1 MKKIFILAII
11 SFAFLACEPTPT
23 VVNPELYP
31 TDSLVV
37 SNDQKAFVLETTGTW
52 CQYCP
57 NGAAAML
64 EVQTTHNEDTTSK
77 VIGFASQPE
86 APLVTPVQDLLN
98 TTFPTSGVPNFYV
111 NNIDVGQSISDPV
124 ASALS
129 TTAPVGVSHVS
140 SQVGD
145 SMVVDVKVEF
155 FEDKKNIAYY
165 VQSYVLVTE
174 IEAKEY
180 PDLGGLPVD
189 LNQVSS
195 VSIVTTGSGSTQT
208 KWAVD
213 TWGKK
218 AGDIYTHDHIPFTS
232 GNTPFEWGITLDTIN
247 PLGQAYFEG
256 DIFGSKYTP
265 IQIKIPLKVQGID
278 LNAIEAALGKDLDY
292 DVVTIIWSERFDG
305 SPGVLFVNGFQ
316 G

>member
-11 SFAFLACEPTPT
+11 SFTFLACEPTPT
-23 VVNPELYP
+23 VVNPEVYP

-64 EVQTTHNEDTTSK
+64 EVQTTHNVDNIK
-77 VIGFASQPE
+77 VIGFASHSGD
-86 APLVTPVQDLLN
+86 PLVTPVQDLLN

-111 NNIDVGQSISDPV
+111 NNADVGQSISGPV

-129 TTAPVGVSHVS
+129 ATAPVGVSHVS

-155 FEDKKNIAYY
+155 FEEKKNIAYY

-174 IEAKEY
+174 IIAKEY

-195 VSIVTTGSGSTQT
+195 VSIVTTGSGSTPTQ
-208 KWAVD
+208 WAVD

-218 AGDIYTHDHIPFTS
+218 AGDPYTHDHIPVTS
-232 GNTPFEWGITLDTIN
+232 GNTPFEWGVTLDTIN

-265 IQIKIPLKVQGID
+265 IQIKVPLTIQGMT
-278 LNAIEAALGKDLDY
+278 LPPNLKYE
-292 DVVTIIWSERFDG
+292 VVTIIWSERFDG

>member
-1 MKKIFILAII
+1 
-11 SFAFLACEPTPT
+11 
-23 VVNPELYP
+23 
-31 TDSLVV
+31 
-37 SNDQKAFVLETTGTW
+37 
-52 CQYCP
+52 
-57 NGAAAML
+57 ML
-64 EVQTTHNEDTTSK
+64 EVQTTHNVGNNIK
-77 VIGFASQPE
+77 VIGFASHSGD
-86 APLVTPVQDLLN
+86 PLVTPVQDLLN

-111 NNIDVGQSISDPV
+111 NNADVGQSISGPV

-129 TTAPVGVSHVS
+129 ATAPVGVSHVS

-155 FEDKKNIAYY
+155 FEEKKNIAYY

-174 IEAKEY
+174 IIAKEY

-195 VSIVTTGSGSTQT
+195 VSIVTTGSGSTPTQ
-208 KWAVD
+208 WAVD

-218 AGDIYTHDHIPFTS
+218 AGDPYTHDHIPVTS
-232 GNTPFEWGITLDTIN
+232 GNTPFEWGVTLDTIN

-265 IQIKIPLKVQGID
+265 IQIKVPLTIQGMTLPPD
-278 LNAIEAALGKDLDY
+278 LKYE
-292 DVVTIIWSERFDG
+292 VVTIIWSERFDG

>member
-1 MKKIFILAII
+1 MIFKEKKMKKIFTLTVI
-11 SFAFLACEPTPT
+11 AFTLLACEPTPT
-23 VVNPELYP
+23 AVVPEVYP

-37 SNDQKAFVLETTGTW
+37 LNDQKAFVLETTGTW

-64 EVQTTHNEDTTSK
+64 EMQTTYNDPTNIK
-77 VIGFASQPE
+77 VIGFASHSGD
-86 APLVTPVQDLLN
+86 PLVTPVQDLLN
-98 TTFPTSGVPNFYV
+98 TTFPTTGVPNFYV
-111 NNIDVGQSISDPV
+111 NNADVGQSISDPV

-129 TTAPVGVSHVS
+129 ATAPVGVSHVS

-145 SMVVDVKVEF
+145 SMIVDVKVKF

-180 PDLGGLPVD
+180 DLGGLPVD

-195 VSIVTTGSGSTQT
+195 VSIVTTGSGSTPT

-232 GNTPFEWGITLDTIN
+232 GNTPFEWGVTLDTIN

-265 IQIKIPLKVQGID
+265 IQIKIPLSIQGM
-278 LNAIEAALGKDLDY
+278 ALPPELKY
-292 DVVTIIWSERFDG
+292 EVVTIIWSERFDG